1 MNLITEE
8 VKIILE
14 TLKCGVSIT
23 DAEGRF
29 IYINKSCQEMFLTTE
44 EEVLGKTGHEI
55 EAERIFYPS
64 LSLKALSENRKILD
78 KQVNRKGQEYL
89 VTAIPV
95 YDSNKNIQAII
106 AYSAWDFETTSD
118 LIEKY
123 NELKVYNS
131 RIKKSLLQLKNSYC
145 HNFDKMI
152 ANDIRTQNN
161 INILTKMADNDLPV
175 FISGQ
180 NGTGKTYLAHLMH
193 QRSSRGEN
201 IFTVIDLK
209 SIPDEK
215 IEEEI
220 FGSQNNVG
228 ILELCKKGTLVI
240 KNPELMPKSVQSRLS
255 LAIKNKSYIDY
266 EGNNTKLDLKLVLS
280 STAKT
285 IDLVE
290 KHGML
295 TEFYYTMCVVSI
307 ETIPLNERPDDLYD
321 FIMYYTDKYNN
332 KYKKSVAFSDK
343 AINEMLRYSWENN
356 IAEIKHTINKLI
368 LNSDKN
374 ILHDFDLPKNI
385 SRESTE
391 YYSENMDL
399 KIALELY
406 ESKIIN
412 RAFER
417 FHTTTDVARCL
428 NISQPTAVRKIQKY
442 VSNYRKDDINEK

>member
-1 MNLITEE
+1 MNLITKE

-14 TLKCGVSIT
+14 TLRCGVSIT
-23 DAEGRF
+23 DAEGRY

-44 EEVLGKTGHEI
+44 EEVIGKTGHEI
-55 EAERIFYPS
+55 EAERIFYPA
-64 LSLKALSENRKILD
+64 LSLKALAENRKILD
-78 KQVNRKGQEYL
+78 KQVNKNGQEYL
-89 VTAIPV
+89 VTAIPI
-95 YDSNKNIQAII
+95 YDSSSNIQAII
-106 AYSAWDFETTSD
+106 AYSAWDLETASD

-131 RIKKSLLQLKNSYC
+131 RIKESLLQLKNNYC

-193 QRSSRGEN
+193 QKSIRREN
-201 IFTVIDLK
+201 IFTVIDIK
-209 SIPDEK
+209 TIPDEK

-220 FGSQNNVG
+220 FGSQSNVG
-228 ILELCKKGTLVI
+228 ILELCRGGTLVL
-240 KNPELMPKSVQSRLS
+240 KAPELLPKSVQSRLS
-255 LAIKNKSYIDY
+255 QAVKNKSYIDY

-280 STAKT
+280 ATVKT

-290 KHGML
+290 KYNML
-295 TEFYYTMCVVSI
+295 TDFYYTMCVVSI
-307 ETIPLNERPDDLYD
+307 ETVPLNERPDDLYD
-321 FIMYYTDKYNN
+321 FIMYYTDKYN
-332 KYKKSVAFSDK
+332 KKHKKSVAFSDK

-356 IAEIKHTINKLI
+356 ITEIKHTINKLI
-368 LNSDKN
+368 LNADKN
-374 ILHDFDLPKNI
+374 ILHDFDLPKSI

-417 FHTTTDVARCL
+417 FHTTTGVARCL
-428 NISQPTAVRKIQKY
+428 NISQPTAARKIQKY
-442 VSNYRKDDINEK
+442 VSNYGKDDINEK